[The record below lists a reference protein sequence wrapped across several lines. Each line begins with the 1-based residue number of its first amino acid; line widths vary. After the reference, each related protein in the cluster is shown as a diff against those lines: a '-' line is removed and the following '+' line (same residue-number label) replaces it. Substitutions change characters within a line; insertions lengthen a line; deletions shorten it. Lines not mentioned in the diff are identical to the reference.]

1 MGEGSVDRWVD
12 LSGRGQTWLRD
23 IPGPTP
29 AAPVVMLLH
38 GLGATARLN
47 WGPCFRPLSEHFR
60 VLALDHRGHGKGLRT
75 RRFTL
80 ADCADDAVHAAEE
93 VGVSR
98 FVAVGYSMGGPIASL
113 AWQRHPERVAGLV
126 LCATARHF
134 VSRGAARAARVFMP
148 AAAQAARL
156 VPGLAQRRI
165 LERMLARIEHPE
177 LREKV
182 IEEFAG
188 HHPATVVQA
197 AGAIGRFSSTDW
209 IGRVDVP
216 TAVLVTTRD
225 TLVPPAR
232 QRRLAESIPDAECYE
247 VEGDHGAC
255 VGTRAFAPTLVAACR
270 SVAKRAGLEP

>member
-1 MGEGSVDRWVD
+1 
-12 LSGRGQTWLRD
+12 
-23 IPGPTP
+23 
-29 AAPVVMLLH
+29 
-38 GLGATARLN
+38 
-47 WGPCFRPLSEHFR
+47 
-60 VLALDHRGHGKGLRT
+60 
-75 RRFTL
+75 
-80 ADCADDAVHAAEE
+80 
-93 VGVSR
+93 
-98 FVAVGYSMGGPIASL
+98 MGGPIASL

-134 VSRGAARAARVFMP
+134 VSRGAARAARAFMP

-255 VGTRAFAPTLVAACR
+255 VATGAFAPTLVAACR